1 MNTMVR
7 LLIAEDDA
15 LARRTLEFI
24 FQKAG
29 YELLIAT
36 DGPSALEA
44 LQHHDTPILAVLDI
58 VMPGIDGIEVC
69 QRVRALSYVVPP
81 YVILLTVKGSR
92 DDIVRGLE
100 AGADDYVTKPFDP
113 EELQARVRAGA
124 RIVELQHN
132 LASRVKELEAAIS
145 RVKQLQALLR
155 DDTHIYEFGP
165 FRLEAAERRLLR
177 EGKPVPITLKIFN
190 LLLLLVQNSG
200 HLIAKEEIMREVW
213 ADSIVEDNNLTV
225 TMSTLRRALGEEH
238 GQHSYIQTVPKR
250 GYRFIAS
257 LRKLEGDS

>member
-1 MNTMVR
+1 M
-7 LLIAEDDA
+7 L
-15 LARRTLEFI
+15 
-24 FQKAG
+24 
-29 YELLIAT
+29 
-36 DGPSALEA
+36 P
-44 LQHHDTPILAVLDI
+44 
-58 VMPGIDGIEVC
+58 
-69 QRVRALSYVVPP
+69 
-81 YVILLTVKGSR
+81 
-92 DDIVRGLE
+92 
-100 AGADDYVTKPFDP
+100 
-113 EELQARVRAGA
+113 
-124 RIVELQHN
+124 
-132 LASRVKELEAAIS
+132 
-145 RVKQLQALLR
+145 
-155 DDTHIYEFGP
+155 
-165 FRLEAAERRLLR
+165 AAERRLLR